1 MNPSRVTSRDEG
13 THLEEKLDPLDRG
26 YGRFRDGSGD
36 ATSQEVLG
44 EGDSLVSHLLGVVSR
59 LLRSS
64 RAQMKWP
71 NPT

>member
-1 MNPSRVTSRDEG
+1 MNPSRVTSRDES
-13 THLEEKLDPLDRG
+13 THLEEKFDPLDGG

-44 EGDSLVSHLLGVVSR
+44 EGDSLLTHLLGVVSR
-59 LLRSS
+59 FPGSFL
-64 RAQMKWP
+64 AQMKWP